1 MSTEPVSDLHV
12 SLEGFEGPLE
22 LLLDLARAHKIDLKK
37 ISLLALVDQ
46 YVSYLREVLEAKLAV
61 AAEYLV
67 MAAWLTYLK
76 SQFLLPPPERE
87 DPSVEELAEALAE
100 RLRKLEAVRSAV
112 AWLQERPK
120 LHEVRL
126 PRGGDMTPPV
136 RVEPRWTASLGQL
149 LAAYGQAAH
158 RTEPVTIELP
168 KRPLVSV
175 EAMVERLSRLL
186 TGQDWRDLR
195 AFLPEELGVP
205 GFRRSAIAAG
215 LVATL
220 ELARTGRID
229 LEQSVPFGPI
239 MVRRR
244 A

>member
-1 MSTEPVSDLHV
+1 MSTAPVRDLHV
-12 SLEGFEGPLE
+12 TLEGFEGPLE

-46 YVSYLREVLEAKLAV
+46 YVSYLQDALAAKLAV

-76 SQFLLPPPERE
+76 SQFLLPPPERDE
-87 DPSVEELAEALAE
+87 PGVEEVAEALAQ
-100 RLRKLEAVRSAV
+100 RLRRLEAIRSAV
-112 AWLQERPK
+112 AWLNERPH
-120 LHEVRL
+120 LQDARM
-126 PRGGDMTPPV
+126 PRGGDQTPPV
-136 RVEPRWTASLGQL
+136 RVEPRWVASLAL
-149 LAAYGQAAH
+149 LLSAYGQTAR
-158 RTEPVTIELP
+158 RTQAVTIGLP
-168 KRPLVSV
+168 RRPLVSV

-195 AFLPEELGVP
+195 GFLPEGLDVP
-205 GFRRSAIAAG
+205 GFHRSALAAG

-220 ELARTGRID
+220 EMARTGRID